1 MTKLELMRNLML
13 DVALGCLIYA
23 LTGEWS
29 FVFAMACVIGLDIT
43 HCATSP

>member
-1 MTKLELMRNLML
+1 MTKLGLVRNLML

-29 FVFAMACVIGLDIT
+29 FVFAMACIIGLDIT
-43 HCATSP
+43 HYVTSP